1 MIKLC
6 QVSKAFLDR
15 SILDSIDLE
24 ISSGK
29 SLAIIGRSGEGKS
42 TLLHVMGTLETP
54 DHGELVIDDTVVSKK
69 NADDIR
75 KNKIGFI
82 FQNFNVLE
90 DFSVIDNLNLASQ
103 IRQKPL
109 SQEILYQSLEDVDLR
124 EKAHQMTRTLSGGEK
139 QRLAIARALVHKP
152 KIVLADE
159 PTGSL
164 DQAQGEKI
172 QQLLLKKVTLE
183 GALLIIVTHDLEL
196 AKKCDRILQLKDG
209 KLNTY
214 L

>member
-1 MIKLC
+1 MIKLR